1 MNTPLSPPAPPPL
14 TSQER
19 SRLRAAA
26 HALNPVVLLGDKG
39 LTDAVLKEIDRAL
52 AAHQLIKVRAA
63 AQERDERT
71 KMLADI
77 CTQLAC
83 HPVHHLGKMLIL
95 YRAEPVAEPT
105 SNPLTR
111 KAGAPYVTKK
121 RAALDPTAGDAGAA
135 KKPANAA
142 VKSSPASVGKKS
154 VTGKPRKPATTASR
168 TRGPGSAL
176 TLRAGARSTS
186 RSTPRPIARTVGVKK
201 PAARKTSGKTNARS
215 R

>member
-52 AAHQLIKVRAA
+52 TAHQLIKVRAA

-71 KMLADI
+71 QMLADI
-77 CTQLAC
+77 CAQLAC

-95 YRAEPVAEPT
+95 YRPVPVAEPV
-105 SNPLTR
+105 SNPLVR

-121 RAALDPTAGDAGAA
+121 RAAIGAPRATAKKSAGKGKAPVKSPAA
-135 KKPANAA
+135 ASTGKKPA
-142 VKSSPASVGKKS
+142 V
-154 VTGKPRKPATTASR
+154 RKPATAR
-168 TRGPGSAL
+168 PGSAL

-186 RSTPRPIARTVGVKK
+186 RPIARTVGAKK
-201 PAARKTSGKTNARS
+201 PAVRKTNARS